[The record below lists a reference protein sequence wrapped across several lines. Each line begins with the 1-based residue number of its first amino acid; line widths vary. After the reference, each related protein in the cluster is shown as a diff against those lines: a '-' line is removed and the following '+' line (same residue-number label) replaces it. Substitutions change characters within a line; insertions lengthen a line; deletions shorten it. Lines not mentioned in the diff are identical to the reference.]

1 MLSLWIALQKL
12 CILSVSSTLA
22 ATMKLKLHSF
32 APVAAIATVASILAL
47 SESPVRSQAQNDV
60 KVDGSSTV
68 FPITEAIAEEFHK
81 TNTSTRVTVGIS
93 GTGGGFEKFCKGETD
108 ITNASRKIKDV
119 EKEACKQQGIEF
131 IELPVAFD
139 ALTVIVHPSNTW
151 ATSITVEEL
160 KKMWEPAAEG
170 QITKWNQIRSSWPD
184 APLDLYGPG
193 ADSGTFDYFTEAING
208 KAAESRGDY
217 TASEDDNVLVQGV
230 TGDRNAIGY
239 FGYAYFE
246 ANKDRLKAVAID
258 SGNGPVMPSATTV
271 NNGTYKPL
279 SRPLYIYVSTKS
291 AERPGVKAF
300 VEYYL
305 ANAKTYASE
314 VAYVPL
320 PDADYQK
327 AQARF
332 QNRQTGSIALREGL

>member
-1 MLSLWIALQKL
+1 MLSSRIALPKL
-12 CILSVSSTLA
+12 RILSSSSTLA
-22 ATMKLKLHSF
+22 ATMKLKLHPF
-32 APVAAIATVASILAL
+32 APIAAIATVASIFTL
-47 SESPVRSQAQNDV
+47 SETPVNSQGQNDV

-81 TNTSTRVTVGIS
+81 TNPARVTVGIS
-93 GTGGGFEKFCKGETD
+93 GTGGGFEKFCNGETD
-108 ITNASRKIKDV
+108 ISNASRKIKDV
-119 EKEACKQQGIEF
+119 EKEACKQKGIEF
-131 IELPVAFD
+131 IELPVAYD

-170 QITKWNQIRSSWPD
+170 RITKWNQVRPSWPD
-184 APLDLYGPG
+184 KPLDLYGPG
-193 ADSGTFDYFTEAING
+193 ADSGTFDYFTEVING
-208 KAAESRGDY
+208 KATDSRGDY

-230 TGDRNAIGY
+230 TGDTNAIGY
-239 FGYAYFE
+239 FGYAYYE

-291 AERPGVKAF
+291 ADRPGVKAF
-300 VEYYL
+300 IEFYL
-305 ANAKTYASE
+305 ANAGTYSTE

-320 PDADYQK
+320 PAADYQK

-332 QNRQTGSIALREGL
+332 QNRETGSVPLREGL